1 MYQNDYDIYVLL
13 DSNFFATYS
22 LQNIFSNDLSL
33 EKFRNIKSKMHC
45 VKYHKPWCQNT
56 KHVFNV
62 FLLTKTSRGLECN
75 PYIQKFDHPLQNT
88 TKYVVL
94 HFSCCKFPKSYSI
107 LTWWDV
113 CYVLSHSRNHAIFK
127 WCDFSPFHLFFI
139 SGIPWIFNR
148 VIQK

>member
-1 MYQNDYDIYVLL
+1 MIISKARISNRNMMQL
-13 DSNFFATYS
+13 NFFQLTT
-22 LQNIFSNDLSL
+22 IEVSNQKL
-33 EKFRNIKSKMHC
+33 HC
-45 VKYHKPWCQNT
+45 VHYHKPWCQNT
-56 KHVFNV
+56 KYVFNV
-62 FLLTKTSRGLECN
+62 FLLTKTSRGLKCN
-75 PYIQKFDHPLQNT
+75 PYIQNFDHPLQNT

-94 HFSCCKFPKSYSI
+94 HFCCCEFPKSYSI